1 MPIPTLKVIASLL
14 QMHGPGATIQSDH
27 QGIDALLS
35 DIRGQISDEG
45 VVTPNVTEV
54 VFRRGGFVRGGG
66 YGGGGFR
73 RAGYVGPAGGFR
85 RGGFLRG

>member
-1 MPIPTLKVIASLL
+1 MPIPTLKIIASLL

-45 VVTPNVTEV
+45 VVAPTPDVTNVA
-54 VFRRGGFVRGGG
+54 FRRGGFVRGPAAGA
-66 YGGGGFR
+66 FR
-73 RAGYVGPAGGFR
+73 RGGVGPAGGFR
-85 RGGFLRG
+85 RGGFARV